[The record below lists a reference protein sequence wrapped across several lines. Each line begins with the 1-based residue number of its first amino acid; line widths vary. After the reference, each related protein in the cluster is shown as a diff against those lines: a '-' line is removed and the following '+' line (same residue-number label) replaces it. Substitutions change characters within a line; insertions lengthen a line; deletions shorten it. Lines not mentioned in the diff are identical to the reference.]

1 VYPSRFEVQT
11 LAKTVDIGLGCPEY
25 GVEFCCGLAVHDGI
39 VAVGLGVNDSEAI
52 IAQFNETDIDR
63 LLE

>member
-1 VYPSRFEVQT
+1 
-11 LAKTVDIGLGCPEY
+11 
-25 GVEFCCGLAVHDGI
+25 VEFCCGLAVHNGT

-63 LLE
+63 LL

>member
-11 LAKTVDIGLGCPEY
+11 LAETIGCPEY